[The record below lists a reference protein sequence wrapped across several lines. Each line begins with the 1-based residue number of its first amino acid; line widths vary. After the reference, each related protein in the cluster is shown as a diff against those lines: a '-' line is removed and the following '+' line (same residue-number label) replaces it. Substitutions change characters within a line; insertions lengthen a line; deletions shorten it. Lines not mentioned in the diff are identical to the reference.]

1 MGTRSLTYVY
11 EGKKEDW
18 VLPFVCMYR
27 QFDGYP
33 AGHGAELAD
42 FLNGGKIVNGIPGG
56 SNVRLFNGMGCLAAQ
71 LVANFKDGA
80 GGIYL
85 YPARLKQD
93 CWQEY
98 EYHVWED
105 TVRVTD
111 TNDILFEGSW
121 EDFEAFCFQ
130 PTEVE

>member
-33 AGHGAELAD
+33 TGHGAELAE
-42 FLNGGKIVNGIPGG
+42 FLNSGKIA
-56 SNVRLFNGMGCLAAQ
+56 NGMNCLAAQ
-71 LVANFKDGA
+71 LVANFKKDS

-85 YPARLKQD
+85 YPPRLKQD

-111 TNDILFEGSW
+111 TEEILFEGNW
-121 EDFEAFCFQ
+121 EEFEAFCFQ